1 MQPGGLAPKVFWL
14 RPWNRPWSCTS
25 LWSWWLTQALGGA
38 VFGASR
44 FSGVF
49 ARISRILKNRP
60 RNAWET
66 AFRRET
72 PILTPI
78 EKRLAQPQRPLRI
91 LVLSYVVEGSCLAW
105 SWAFQGCTQGS
116 HIQKIRQTNT
126 AETPLV
132 ILIKKTPRNQK
143 EKKNAKICARLYPAF
158 AALTHLPFKNS
169 GDVVGVVQ
177 KLL

>member
-1 MQPGGLAPKVFWL
+1 MKPAMITHLTIVVVADASFGRSHFRSEPFL
-14 RPWNRPWSCTS
+14 R
-25 LWSWWLTQALGGA
+25 
-38 VFGASR
+38 R
-44 FSGVF
+44 FFS
-49 ARISRILKNRP
+49 RISRILKNRP

-66 AFRRET
+66 VFRRET

-91 LVLSYVVEGSCLAW
+91 LVLSSAVEGSCLAW

-132 ILIKKTPRNQK
+132 ILIKKHHET
-143 EKKNAKICARLYPAF
+143 KKKKKKGKIAPGCTRRSLCSRTY
-158 AALTHLPFKNS
+158 HFKS
-169 GDVVGVVQ
+169 LAMLWESILITVDLGETRDYE
-177 KLL
+177 